1 MTMEV
6 RQMVRAG
13 ITRFHDALSPAPIV
27 LRLRGS
33 RRTGALGNV
42 VMRSLLAVVLT
53 LLAAGQAHAALIGLP
68 LKPPTIESIAGR
80 YAHYDLDGDGVAEI
94 NSISPM
100 SFEPATLNAGAAG
113 VAIVFVDPRV
123 IASPD
128 AILSA
133 ALVDQLRRYRDDLVH
148 EGYRPRFLVADVYRG
163 AIHQDGRT
171 LLAMRRFLQDVRAS
185 YPDLIGVTL
194 VGSFPEATL
203 FRRVLSRTVENGQ
216 QYLTVHP
223 ERINP
228 RADIVLGDL
237 DGNWE
242 PLYQLVGDNEH
253 LKMSVPNG
261 LAFPYSG
268 QFVTGTTTELFNVHW
283 EDIFYIQDDSVTRMT
298 ATMVGGPVSVYVQSN
313 AQRNPE
319 LTAADRGLSNPIAQ
333 PEIMVSRLDARGIA
347 VNPAGVRDRFM
358 RGLLA
363 ADGKP
368 QALEFDFPVAG
379 DFRWDHIATLEQ
391 RILLD
396 YLDRNHQHRN
406 NAWVAGAYHVSS
418 ITQLHSGLPSP
429 YTNNLKLRA
438 ADLNG
443 FGVSTEYEEANLANY
458 ALFLRDPSVLRS
470 IESHSS
476 ARRSEFFD
484 HDPPA
489 GTTPTFYYGV
499 VDALIG
505 GRVWEWEK
513 TNLNGRYQL
522 TPSAKP
528 LNGYATWSFGRTL
541 WENQILKYSGQ
552 SFYVHGGC
560 SVNVPDQDEP
570 DLSYDDD
577 RYGLRNNADSVL
589 FFENGLALLTRGKVF
604 NDFPAA
610 FGPSVAAAG
619 LRFGSAW
626 RGSFIA
632 DGADATL
639 RPGALGDDRVLS
651 NKRAYFWGLRGDW
664 SIKLRYN

>member
-1 MTMEV
+1 
-6 RQMVRAG
+6 
-13 ITRFHDALSPAPIV
+13 
-27 LRLRGS
+27 
-33 RRTGALGNV
+33 
-42 VMRSLLAVVLT
+42 MRSLCVAALT
-53 LLAAGQAHAALIGLP
+53 LLAVGHAHAAFIPLP
-68 LKPPTIESIAGR
+68 PKPPTIQSIAGR
-80 YAHYDLDGDGVAEI
+80 YTNYDINGDGIAEI
-94 NSISPM
+94 NSIALM
-100 SFEPATLNAGAAG
+100 SFEPTTMNSGTSG
-113 VAIVFVDPRV
+113 VAIVLVDPRV
-123 IASPD
+123 IASSD
-128 AILSA
+128 AGMNA
-133 ALVDQLRRYRDDLVH
+133 ALLDQLRRYRDDLVN

-185 YPDLIGVTL
+185 YPSLAGVTL
-194 VGSFPEATL
+194 FGSFPEATV
-203 FRRVLSRTVENGQ
+203 FRRTLVKSVENGQ
-216 QYLTVHP
+216 QYLTLHP

-261 LAFPYSG
+261 LGFPYSG

-283 EDIFYIQDDSVTRMT
+283 EDIFYIQDDSVTRMV
-298 ATMVGGPVSVYVQSN
+298 ATMPGGPVSVYVESN

-319 LTAADRGLSNPIAQ
+319 LTAADRLLPNPMAQ

-347 VNPAGVRDRFM
+347 VNPGGVRDRFM
-358 RGLLA
+358 RGLIG

-368 QALEFDFPVAG
+368 QSLEFDFPVVG
-379 DFRWDHIATLEQ
+379 DFRWDHNAVLEQ

-406 NAWVAGAYHVSS
+406 GAWVSGYYHVSS
-418 ITQLHSGLPSP
+418 ITQQHSGLPSP

-438 ADLNG
+438 ADPNG
-443 FGVSTEYEEANLANY
+443 FGVSTEFEEANLANY
-458 ALFLRDPSVLRS
+458 ALFLREPSVLRA

-476 ARRSEFFD
+476 GRVSEFFD
-484 HDPPA
+484 HAPPA

-505 GRVWEWEK
+505 GHVWEWER

-541 WENQILKYSGQ
+541 WENQILKYVGQ
-552 SFYVHGGC
+552 SFYIHGGC
-560 SVNVPDQDEP
+560 SVNVPDENEP

-589 FFENGLALLTRGKVF
+589 FFENGLAMLARGKVF
-604 NDFPAA
+604 NDFPSG
-610 FGPSVAAAG
+610 FGASVAAAG
-619 LRFGSAW
+619 GRFGYAW
-626 RGSFIA
+626 RGTYTTDA
-632 DGADATL
+632 NDATL
-639 RPGALGDDRVLS
+639 KPGTNGDGRVLN

-664 SIKLRYN
+664 SIKLRSGN